1 VTDLSGNQF
10 REFKYF
16 EGTQN
21 PPAISSGSF
30 CAFRDELENIVWK
43 WEIPSEKFSDL
54 RTSIRTWLVG
64 YAANGD
70 YVGEIYLKVPTHMGW
85 ALAPAN
91 LIQQL
96 EQMGSQSFKI
106 TVQTRTNN
114 NNNRFYTADVDWRE
128 ANACGCDIDADQKT
142 GLVEAIHSLQVVAGI
157 R

>member
-1 VTDLSGNQF
+1 
-10 REFKYF
+10 
-16 EGTQN
+16 
-21 PPAISSGSF
+21 
-30 CAFRDELENIVWK
+30 
-43 WEIPSEKFSDL
+43 
-54 RTSIRTWLVG
+54 
-64 YAANGD
+64 
-70 YVGEIYLKVPTHMGW
+70 MGW